1 MKKANDLDT
10 NYLFEVRTKKTTFI
24 FNVSEIVYLESNG
37 CYTLLKLQNKSILVS
52 KTLKYFEDKSYED
65 ISEILRTT
73 VSNVGAMINRA
84 KSKLKEIYEK

>member
-52 KTLKYFEDKSYED
+52 KTLKYFEDN
-65 ISEILRTT
+65 LP
-73 VSNVGAMINRA
+73 INLFIRCHNC
-84 KSKLKEIYEK
+84 KQELQMQKNGK